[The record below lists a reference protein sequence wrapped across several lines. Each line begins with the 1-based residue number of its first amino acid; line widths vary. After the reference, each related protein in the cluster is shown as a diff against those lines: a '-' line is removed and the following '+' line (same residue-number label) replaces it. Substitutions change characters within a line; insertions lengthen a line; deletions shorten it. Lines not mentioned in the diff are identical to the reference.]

1 MLRLAQRFAVH
12 VKEPDILLLPVLLPL
27 FLLGSVPLLLLAF
40 LGYGGL
46 GLAGL
51 LMLLAAQRNEFDAHD
66 DIIRHAITDGVQRPT
81 ERAVQRTDMLA
92 AVRLAYVLR
101 IAGIASIICAAI
113 GLYTVS

>member
-1 MLRLAQRFAVH
+1 MH
-12 VKEPDILLLPVLLPL
+12 IKEPDILLLPVLLPL

-40 LGYGGL
+40 LGYAGL

-51 LMLLAAQRNEFDAHD
+51 LMLLAAQRDEFDAHGD
-66 DIIRHAITDGVQRPT
+66 FIRHAVSDGVLRPT
-81 ERAVQRTDMLA
+81 DRAVQRTDMLA

-101 IAGIASIICAAI
+101 LAGIAAIICAAI